1 MMMTR
6 VWMPSPTGLVLDS
19 KTLRWVQSKRCPK
32 IVTGFFNIAVRP
44 KFPIDRDSLLKG
56 NDITG
61 DRVTQFKKFWIN
73 MKVNLM
79 VQTQK
84 LGEEIYQSD
93 SFLMPA
99 FTGEEEWCV

>member
-1 MMMTR
+1 
-6 VWMPSPTGLVLDS
+6 
-19 KTLRWVQSKRCPK
+19 
-32 IVTGFFNIAVRP
+32 
-44 KFPIDRDSLLKG
+44 LKG

-61 DRVTQFKKFWIN
+61 DRVTQFKKFGIN

-84 LGEEIYQSD
+84 LDEEIHQSD

-99 FTGEEEWCV
+99 FTGEEAWSV

>member
-1 MMMTR
+1 M
-6 VWMPSPTGLVLDS
+6 
-19 KTLRWVQSKRCPK
+19 
-32 IVTGFFNIAVRP
+32 
-44 KFPIDRDSLLKG
+44 FPIDRDSLLKG

-61 DRVTQFKKFWIN
+61 DKVTQFEKFWIN

-84 LGEEIYQSD
+84 LEEEIHQSD

-99 FTGEEEWCV
+99 FTGEGEWCV

>member
-1 MMMTR
+1 
-6 VWMPSPTGLVLDS
+6 
-19 KTLRWVQSKRCPK
+19 LRWVQSKHCPK
-32 IVTGFFNIAVRP
+32 IVTGFFIIAVRP
-44 KFPIDRDSLLKG
+44 KFPIDCDSLLKG

-61 DRVTQFKKFWIN
+61 DRVTQFKKFGIN

-84 LGEEIYQSD
+84 LDEEIHQSD

-99 FTGEEEWCV
+99 FTGEEAWSV